1 MTAYVVQ
8 FLVNAGLS
16 GAWLWAGA
24 RWLGVRFPVADLV
37 ITVVACSSLAL
48 LPNYGWLLAMVVLWL
63 ILRGVQR
70 ADLWPDILVLAG
82 GSAFIW
88 LVVYVSAFVVTA

>member
-24 RWLGVRFPVADLV
+24 RWLGLPFPTADLV
-37 ITVVACSSLAL
+37 ITVVACSALAL

-63 ILRGVQR
+63 ILKGVRR
-70 ADLWPDILVLAG
+70 ADLWPEIIVLAG

-88 LVVYVSAFVVTA
+88 LVVYVGAVSATA